1 MDIDLITHPLRL
13 AKRSQQPGSLV
24 IGKVLVGAAGAV
36 ISVMGSRGV
45 ITACATAAA
54 IALAP
59 AAHAYGSDDNFL
71 AMLSAAGIPV
81 HDGIPGVISYGHKVC
96 DALGG
101 GRSPSDI
108 ANALAQYSYAENP
121 SHPLDQ
127 YQRTMV
133 VFVGVSSQAYCP
145 GHAAAYHGGYRIVL
159 TGQDVPLPGVPD
171 VPDVAHATPP
181 VVVAKPKQ
189 NPPPQHK
196 PPPPP
201 EVAPLPS
208 QESQTGQGKDGAGSG
223 IDGGGSSGG
232 GVQQPAPEP
241 PEGHISLLP

>member
-1 MDIDLITHPLRL
+1 
-13 AKRSQQPGSLV
+13 
-24 IGKVLVGAAGAV
+24 
-36 ISVMGSRGV
+36 MGSRGV
-45 ITACATAAA
+45 TTACATAAA

-59 AAHAYGSDDNFL
+59 TANADGSDDNFL
-71 AMLSAAGIPV
+71 AMLSAAGIPAA
-81 HDGIPGVISYGHKVC
+81 DGIPGVIHTGHQVC

-101 GRSPSDI
+101 GESPSAI
-108 ANALAQYSYAENP
+108 ADQLAQWAYAENP
-121 SHPLDQ
+121 SRAPLDR
-127 YQRTMV
+127 YQRSMV
-133 VFVGVSSQAYCP
+133 VFVRVSSQAYCP

-159 TGQDVPLPGVPD
+159 TGQDVPLPDVPD

-189 NPPPQHK
+189 NPPPQQK
-196 PPPPP
+196 PAPPP
-201 EVAPLPS
+201 EVAPPPS
-208 QESQTGQGKDGAGSG
+208 QGSQTGQGKDGAGSG